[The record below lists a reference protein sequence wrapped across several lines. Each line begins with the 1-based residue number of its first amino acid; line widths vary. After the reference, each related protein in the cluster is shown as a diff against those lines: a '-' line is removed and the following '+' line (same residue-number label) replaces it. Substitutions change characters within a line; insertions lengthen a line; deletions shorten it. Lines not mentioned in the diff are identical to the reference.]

1 MGRRLIA
8 PRTLTTTPPHSLF
21 MIKHFSV
28 LPLLATPAL
37 LLVASQIIV
46 HAEGDVP
53 APTDKVKIEQVVTNG
68 FTHPGIGLTKE
79 ALDRARAQVLAGK
92 EPWATYYREMA
103 QSANAARDVKC
114 RNESPERPGQPDIDA
129 FDSRSI
135 QARLDQDGARAQTQ
149 ALMYFFTGDDVYRA
163 NALRIIRVWASMDPA
178 KCQYYTDAH
187 IHSGYPLKSLLSAAE
202 ILRYT
207 TTDNPGLKWTEE
219 DTKRLTNNLINP
231 MISKLMDSNGW
242 FMNQN
247 NFAIHGAMAGFIFTN
262 NRAGYD
268 QRVEW
273 FTINK
278 DAPNPGWDGSI
289 KQLARLVEKNDL
301 TGEKVDKPQVQLV
314 ELGRDGAHAAEDIN
328 LFVNISKMMMAQGTK
343 VDPVTGTPSSAENA
357 VGPLEFLND
366 RILTVANFASRYML
380 GYDTEW
386 IPVGYDISRDGTVNR
401 IYPRLSDQYR
411 GRMTTF
417 GSFWDLYFYYKYKR
431 GIDIAKAAPYF
442 YDAFQKRIT
451 TLDWLNLPIEAEQE
465 GASLL
470 LPPVT
475 PGVVPLARR
484 VTILDPSVT
493 IASDETG
500 KFVRTSPGEKG
511 SRFAILSGAT
521 DGRTIGLRVRSTGP
535 AQITMQGFA
544 NPWNIPDTKGE
555 WKYITYDLGTFEKFD
570 NIAFLTVRAAPG
582 VTVDFA
588 DLLQEIP
595 ETTSPQRFANP
606 EPILREI
613 AYKGAPITLD
623 FAAASPT
630 SPGSTTSYHL
640 ENGPTGATLDAKTGA
655 FTWTPEAAGTQA
667 FQVVLSD
674 GPSMASKQAV
684 LDILTDFP
692 TAVAELK
699 KGYDPST
706 LYVTASRERYETA
719 LAAVGQLPEDA
730 DGTKRFETFMALQKA
745 VQELEPATP
754 RMADGSLD
762 FVKTATSPD
771 AGKSISLLADGNDD
785 TFPLFS
791 LARDGN
797 YTFDFG
803 PDFRVSVDAFSLEG
817 RLNFEERAEG
827 TAFFGSNDGIEW
839 TRLTSG
845 QTPLSTG
852 MVRIEVDPERRGERY
867 RFLRMQKLTQGL
879 YEPSEL
885 RIHGTRQEIDNQ
897 IASLTMSSPTSKQ
910 NRIVVDDTVRL
921 DIKGREDIKN
931 LRVTIQGI
939 DATITPA
946 GEHAFRAEA
955 RMSRE
960 AASLGPVRFRVD
972 YDRADGSHADTVFL
986 TTDGSRLLLSDD
998 SNIIPDL
1005 PGKARILDPESGQPA
1020 PAARTLFKT
1029 LLDGRP
1035 DTFTDI
1041 RIRDNGSGSYLL
1053 LDFGPSKKVKL
1064 SRAELLPR
1072 QDRYASR
1079 ITGTVVEGSDD
1090 KENWTTLTPPA
1101 VNTADWQSLPVKGNR
1116 SFRYLRVFNPTQ
1128 WYGNMAELR
1137 LHGTVD

>member
-1 MGRRLIA
+1 
-8 PRTLTTTPPHSLF
+8 
-21 MIKHFSV
+21 MIKPLST
-28 LPLLATPAL
+28 LSLLATPAL
-37 LLVASQIIV
+37 LLLTSQV
-46 HAEGDVP
+46 TLPAQGDIP
-53 APTDKVKIEQVVTNG
+53 APNTKVKIEQVVTNG

-103 QSANAARDVKC
+103 LSANAARDVKC

-135 QARLDQDGARAQTQ
+135 QARLDQDGTKAQTQ

-163 NALRIIRVWASMDPA
+163 NALRIIRVWAGMDPA

-187 IHSGYPLKSLLSAAE
+187 IHSGYPLKALLSAAE
-202 ILRYT
+202 IIRYT
-207 TTDNPGLKWTEE
+207 TTDNPSLKWTDE
-219 DTKRLTNNLINP
+219 DTRRLTDNLINP
-231 MISKLMDSNGW
+231 MIAKLMYSNGW

-289 KQLARLVEKNDL
+289 KQLARLVETNDM
-301 TGEKVDKPQVQLV
+301 TGEKVAKPRVQLV

-343 VDPVTGTPSSAENA
+343 VDPVTGTPSTAENA

-366 RILTVANFASRYML
+366 RILAVADFASRYML

-431 GIDIAKAAPYF
+431 GMDVAKAAPYF
-442 YDAFQKRIT
+442 HDAFQKRIT

-465 GASLL
+465 GADLL

-493 IASDETG
+493 IASDGTD
-500 KFVRTSPGEKG
+500 KFVHASPGEQG

-521 DGRTIGLRVRSTGP
+521 DSRTIGLRVRSTGP
-535 AQITMQGFA
+535 AQITMKGFA
-544 NPWNIPDTKGE
+544 KPWNIPDTKGE
-555 WKYITYDLGTFEKFD
+555 WKYVFYDLGEFEKFD
-570 NIAFLTVRAAPG
+570 NIAFLTVRATPG

-588 DLLQEIP
+588 DLLQELP
-595 ETTSPQRFANP
+595 AATSPQRFADP
-606 EPILREI
+606 DPVLRELV
-613 AYKGAPITLD
+613 YKGAPVTLS
-623 FAAASPT
+623 FAAAPPS
-630 SPGSTTSYHL
+630 SAVYHL
-640 ENGPTGATLDAKTGA
+640 EGGPSGATLDAKTGA
-655 FTWTPEAAGTQA
+655 FTWVPDEAGTQN

-674 GPSMASKQAV
+674 GQSMAAKQV
-684 LDILTDFP
+684 ILNVSPDFS
-692 TAVAELK
+692 TAVDQLK
-699 KGYDPST
+699 KGYNPAT
-706 LYVTASRERYETA
+706 LYVTASRERFETA
-719 LAAVGQLPEDA
+719 LGAVEQLPKDA
-730 DGTKRFETFMALQKA
+730 DATKRFETFLALQKA
-745 VQELEPATP
+745 VQELEPASP
-754 RMADGSLD
+754 KMADGSLD

-771 AGKSISLLADGNDD
+771 AGKSVALLADGNDD

-803 PDFRVSVDAFSLEG
+803 PDFRVSADAFSLEG

-845 QTPLSTG
+845 QTTLSTG

-867 RFLRMQKLTQGL
+867 RFLRMQKLTEGL
-879 YEPSEL
+879 FEPSEL
-885 RIHGTRQEIDNQ
+885 RIHGTRQEIHNK
-897 IASLTMSSPTSKQ
+897 ISSLNMSSPTSKQ
-910 NRIVVDDTVRL
+910 NRIVAGDTVHL

-931 LRVTIQGI
+931 LRATIQGI

-946 GEHAFRAEA
+946 GEHTFRAEA
-955 RMSRE
+955 VMSRD
-960 AASLGPVRFRVD
+960 AAKLGPVRFRVD

-998 SNIIPDL
+998 STIIQDL
-1005 PGKARILDPESGQPA
+1005 PGKARILDPESGQPS
-1020 PAARTLFKT
+1020 PAARSIFKT

-1041 RIRDNGSGSYLL
+1041 RIRGDGSGSYLL
-1053 LDFGPSKKVKL
+1053 LDFGASKKVKL
-1064 SRAELLPR
+1064 SRVELLPR

-1090 KENWTTLTPPA
+1090 RENWTTLTPQA
-1101 VNTADWQSLPVKGNR
+1101 VNTEDWQSLPVKGGR
-1116 SFRYLRVFNPTQ
+1116 SFRYLRVFNPSQ